1 MTADTLL
8 AEFMMRC
15 FSSTNGRSR
24 RQATMRRDFYR
35 CFRITGDWKPLRS
48 YCIPLNMTVTI
59 HFAMYRRDSFKRSPC
74 HPPPSRKTKSAGL
87 KPGTYIT
94 RSIRKLSHF
103 LPLCFQKLAHTRGW
117 VGILSRQHSLSD
129 FSAQFSPNSFR
140 CFSYEKSHESREHAS
155 CKYFACHSYRS
166 TFC

>member
-8 AEFMMRC
+8 AEFDDAMLLIYKWALSEAGYNATRFLQMLQDRRGLETAKILLHSPKYDGHYTLRYV
-15 FSSTNGRSR
+15 SSRFVQTL
-24 RQATMRRDFYR
+24 ALPF
-35 CFRITGDWKPLRS
+35 
-48 YCIPLNMTVTI
+48 
-59 HFAMYRRDSFKRSPC
+59 
-74 HPPPSRKTKSAGL
+74 PPSRKTKSAGL

-117 VGILSRQHSLSD
+117 VGILSRQHPLSD

-140 CFSYEKSHESREHAS
+140 CCSYEKSHESREHAS